1 MKEGSSAR
9 PALWGEPEHLQAG
22 LASVAA
28 FREMVGRYREVGV
41 TDVVVHWP
49 RPAEPFAGSLATFE
63 RIVSAQAGTA

>member
-1 MKEGSSAR
+1 
-9 PALWGEPEHLQAG
+9 
-22 LASVAA
+22 
-28 FREMVGRYREVGV
+28 MVGRYREVGV